1 MLAVDAL
8 LPDDTAARQQR
19 VLPLELR
26 IVAVCRRGRNLL
38 RVALLE
44 LPMPD
49 PRPRGAE
56 WVDAYRHW
64 AEPR

>member
-1 MLAVDAL
+1 VTVTSVDITDA
-8 LPDDTAARQQR
+8 DQID
-19 VLPLELR
+19 
-26 IVAVCRRGRNLL
+26 AVCRRGREVL

-49 PRPRGAE
+49 PRPIGAE

-64 AEPR
+64 ARPR